1 MTLPHRRASTTSTSS
16 APQGSWERAARQL
29 TVQLRQARNAASERE
44 RRHKREMDELATR
57 QAQVNRDLVATNA
70 QLTAEINKLKLEMRV
85 IKHGYACLELSV
97 SKVVPVLHAELEAE
111 KASARRSTR
120 NDSGAAHEAPASA
133 EAIDAKGSPTTS
145 SPPLPSPSPPSLQTP
160 APSPPS
166 PPPPPP
172 PPPHV
177 DEGIPELPPTPP
189 DYDSYP
195 DACTAETPLLASPI
209 RSNSPSPTKCR
220 KSTRTRRRSLV
231 TSDWES
237 GDGYREPSLRSK
249 LRQGMSHTFGHE

>member
-29 TVQLRQARNAASERE
+29 TVQLRQARNATSERE

-120 NDSGAAHEAPASA
+120 YVFCDASSASVCKLSEASA
-133 EAIDAKGSPTTS
+133 SYAYPPPTRLVGSWPCRYPAIFPNLS
-145 SPPLPSPSPPSLQTP
+145 SPNLS
-160 APSPPS
+160 
-166 PPPPPP
+166 
-172 PPPHV
+172 
-177 DEGIPELPPTPP
+177 
-189 DYDSYP
+189 
-195 DACTAETPLLASPI
+195 
-209 RSNSPSPTKCR
+209 
-220 KSTRTRRRSLV
+220 
-231 TSDWES
+231 
-237 GDGYREPSLRSK
+237 
-249 LRQGMSHTFGHE
+249 